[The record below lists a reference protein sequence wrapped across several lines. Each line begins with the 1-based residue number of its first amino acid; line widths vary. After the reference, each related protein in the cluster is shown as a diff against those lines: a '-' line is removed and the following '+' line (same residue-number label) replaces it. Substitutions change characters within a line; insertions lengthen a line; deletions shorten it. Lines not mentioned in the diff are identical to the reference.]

1 MSKKRDFEY
10 SGRLENEKEKQP
22 SPNEQPSQGSSNSN
36 NLNDKDNVNR
46 NNQEPSPKVQQ
57 TEDDLKDQDNRY
69 SPQEE
74 GNERPEQ
81 GNVEPKQTNEDV
93 NEDNE
98 GQPNQDG
105 EEAQRNQGDSESS
118 EADDKDFGNEQDDGD
133 DNQSDQDF
141 GNEGDDSQES
151 ESSNANDVQDDSGE
165 SDKDNIDD
173 ESENDKPDQSD
184 DEKDDEPKQASEDH
198 DIDDNSLK
206 GKALGKID
214 PSLQK
219 ASKLKDLSKMNKEQ
233 AKDELIEITKS
244 MAKKKITAAV
254 VTYIAPVILPI
265 LGALLIAILLV
276 FMIMGAS
283 NLMNDNKPEDEGCS
297 VQDKAST
304 NVKNSKDA
312 KKNIETIYKYTKENV
327 KGSTRKGIASWLGNI
342 NEESGG
348 TFSSSTIQG
357 GNEYKESLAK
367 DPSAGGYAFGFAQL
381 DSERRV
387 NLIKYADK
395 KDKKWSDMDLQLDYI
410 LNHDGTDS
418 DLIKK
423 LLKRDGDIKTITAD
437 IMNDWERAGAKE
449 SLPKRQA
456 AASKYYSMLGD
467 KDDSNI
473 GQSTDSAGDNSD
485 AGSNSG
491 CNDDSNSKVDGELGA
506 STKAN
511 GGSGKVLKQWKSK
524 KDIPE
529 KYKKH
534 IQLPDYKGEKLN
546 SSENIFPS
554 TGNKGQ
560 CTELLFSYMS
570 QLWKGKQPTNGNG
583 NVIYKAYKSQGAKTT
598 SNPTVGYG
606 FSSNPPFAGATTS
619 DVGHTGVVIG
629 VMEDGKWL
637 MSNYNLNGE
646 ANKDES
652 RVETFAL
659 VDGNKKEGG
668 ATFFS
673 GVGGAKIKSK

>member
-10 SGRLENEKEKQP
+10 SGRLENEGQKQP
-22 SPNEQPSQGSSNSN
+22 SPQEQPSQDNSNSN
-36 NLNDKDNVNR
+36 NLNDKGDVN

-57 TEDDLKDQDNRY
+57 TDNDLKDQDNRY
-69 SPQEE
+69 SPESEE
-74 GNERPEQ
+74 SERPEQ
-81 GNVEPKQTNEDV
+81 GNIEPKQTNEDV
-93 NEDNE
+93 NDENE
-98 GQPNQDG
+98 VQPNQDG
-105 EEAQRNQGDSESS
+105 EESQNNQGDN
-118 EADDKDFGNEQDDGD
+118 EADEADEKDFGNEQDN
-133 DNQSDQDF
+133 DNNNQDF
-141 GNEGDDSQES
+141 GNEKQDSEDDQT
-151 ESSNANDVQDDSGE
+151 NDVQDDSGE
-165 SDKDNIDD
+165 SDQDNVDDDKD
-173 ESENDKPDQSD
+173 EKSEPEQSD
-184 DEKDDEPKQASEDH
+184 DTTDEEPEQESKDH
-198 DIDDNSLK
+198 DIEDNSLK

-219 ASKLKDLSKMNKEQ
+219 ASKLKDLSQMNKEQ

-283 NLMNDNKPEDEGCS
+283 NLMNDNEPKDEGCS

-395 KDKKWSDMDLQLDYI
+395 KGKKWSDMDLQLDYI
-410 LNHDGTDS
+410 LNHDSTDS

-529 KYKKH
+529 KYRKH
-534 IQLPDYKGEKLN
+534 IQLPDYKGEKLD
-546 SSENIFPS
+546 SSENVFPA

-560 CTELLFSYMS
+560 CTELVFSYMS

-583 NVIYKAYKSQGAKTT
+583 NVIYKAYKAQGAKTT
-598 SNPTVGYG
+598 ANPTVGYG
-606 FSSNPPFAGATTS
+606 FSSNPPFAGASTS